1 MVAAFGQD
9 KANSDFKQCS
19 FVKLIFVKM
28 IVKKQIQSNT
38 AERGSVLGKPL
49 GLLFVAG
56 LVGGGVWGSKYLLSK
71 EEEKVRQEKYWT
83 AEKSDFLVTVKLTGR
98 LAATDVVELK
108 CQLEGSSTIESIV
121 DEGFDATGPFRYT
134 IQPGDTLASI
144 AEDKTR
150 DELSIRLLNSVEDID
165 WDNLP
170 EGQSIMIPGDLLVE
184 LDPLNLKERINQ
196 MEIVVQK
203 SENALLRMQGNL
215 QTTELSAALALK
227 VANNNHKLAV
237 MALEKVVNSTIKNQ
251 IKSDRGSITNLA
263 NQVEQSKEQMAIS
276 AAKLKWYKELE
287 EKQFLS
293 KMKLREEE
301 LKLIKERN
309 NAQNLR
315 HQIALAEALME
326 AYLKYDKV
334 SLLNQRELAVDEAL
348 VNIEKT
354 KVANIADLRDANA
367 TIATQKNTLQLEYE
381 RLEDLKE
388 QMAATKIYAPSDG
401 TVVYF
406 SESYKE
412 YGPIMD
418 GARVHRGRNLI
429 KLPKSKS
436 LKVELNVPQSKRSL
450 LTRGMKAWVQVE
462 DETLTGELSVLGT
475 TVDTNRRGHT
485 EKSYFKG
492 EVYIDNNDFPDSVSE
507 GMTVTVEIKVIN
519 LEGINQ
525 RIKVPNQCVTTRMI
539 SEDTTQT
546 GCYVLN
552 PTTKKHKWRPVTIE
566 YSDENF
572 IALEDWASVL
582 DKDWASVL
590 DIAITDKQKNEWRSA
605 RNKADA
611 ALDLIA
617 LDLIKQKEDSLAELW
632 EKMKDESKETR
643 LVAMKVETLAI
654 DKLITEQRE
663 RAGKK
668 VAKDF
673 RIAVQGFLTKEQ
685 LAKFDQQTRNDFMV
699 FFKGLEEGE
708 LVHLSPLTEAE
719 NLNLEEAVMNKGRVE
734 LGDPV
739 SGKTLNSQ
747 GEKNEPVNFGLSDE
761 QRKMWDAAQA
771 KTKGEITEVL
781 KKIQSREIPEENAV
795 PALSKAF
802 ESSRAEVEKFLNED
816 QLGKYDVWII
826 PAKQVARTRVK
837 RFLSPKSSLGQS
849 AGGKQRR
856 SRN

>member
-1 MVAAFGQD
+1 MKKYYQPNTAKGGFALG
-9 KANSDFKQCS
+9 
-19 FVKLIFVKM
+19 KLI
-28 IVKKQIQSNT
+28 
-38 AERGSVLGKPL
+38 
-49 GLLFVAG
+49 GLLFVAVLLG
-56 LVGGGVWGSKYLLSK
+56 AGVWGVKYLLSK

-83 AEKSDFLVTVKLTGR
+83 AKKADFLVTVKLTGR
-98 LAATDVVELK
+98 LASTDVVELK
-108 CQLEGSSTIESIV
+108 CQLEGSTTIESIV
-121 DEGFDATGPFRYT
+121 DEGTVVTGPARYT
-134 IQPGDTLASI
+134 IQVGDTLASV
-144 AEDKTR
+144 AEDMTR
-150 DELSIRLLNSVEDID
+150 DELSIRMLNSEEEID

-203 SENALLRMQGNL
+203 SENALLRMEGNL
-215 QTTELSAALALK
+215 KTTELSAAFALK

-237 MALEKVVNSTIKNQ
+237 MAQEKMINSTIKNQ
-251 IKSDRGSITNLA
+251 IKSDKGSITNLA
-263 NQVEQSKEQMAIS
+263 NQVEQSKEQMEITL
-276 AAKLKWYKELE
+276 AKLKWLKELE
-287 EKQFLS
+287 EKKFLS
-293 KMKLREEE
+293 KMSLREEE
-301 LKLIKERN
+301 LKLTKEQN

-315 HQIALAEALME
+315 HQIALAEDLMV
-326 AYLKYDKV
+326 AYLKYDQV

-348 VNIEKT
+348 VIIEKT
-354 KVANIADLRDANA
+354 TVANIADLRDANS
-367 TIATQKNTLQLEYE
+367 TIATHKKTLELENE

-388 QMAATKIYAPSDG
+388 QMAATKIHAPSDG

-429 KLPKSKS
+429 KLPKTKS
-436 LKVELNVPQSKRSL
+436 LKVELNVPQAKRSL
-450 LTRGMKAWVQVE
+450 LKRGMKAWVQVE
-462 DETLTGELSVLGT
+462 DVTLPGTLSVLGT

-492 EVYIDNNDFPDSVSE
+492 EVFIDNSNFPDAVSE

-590 DIAITDKQKNEWRSA
+590 DITITDKQKNEWWSA

-617 LDLIKQKEDSLAELW
+617 LDLIKQKEDSLAELR

-643 LVAMKVETLAI
+643 LVTMKAETLAI

-685 LAKFDQQTRNDFMV
+685 LANFDQQTRNDFMV

-719 NLNLEEAVMNKGRVE
+719 NLNLEGAVVNKGRVE

-739 SGKTLNSQ
+739 DQETLKSTD
-747 GEKNEPVNFGLSDE
+747 KKDEPVDFGLSDE
-761 QRKMWDAAQA
+761 QRKKWDVARIKA
-771 KTKGEITEVL
+771 KDEVTEVI
-781 KKIQSREIPEENAV
+781 KKIQSKEIQKEKALA
-795 PALSKAF
+795 ALSQAF
-802 ESSRAEVEKFLNED
+802 NSSRAEVEKFLKED
-816 QLGKYDVWII
+816 QLRKYDAWII
-826 PAKQVARTRVK
+826 PTKKAAGSKVK
-837 RFLSPKSSLGQS
+837 RFLSPASALGQS
-849 AGGKQRR
+849 ASGSDRGRR
-856 SRN
+856 SRSRN

>member
-1 MVAAFGQD
+1 M
-9 KANSDFKQCS
+9 
-19 FVKLIFVKM
+19 
-28 IVKKQIQSNT
+28 KKQNQTT
-38 AERGSVLGKPL
+38 AAQKGFALGKLL
-49 GLLFVAG
+49 GLLALFSLVAG
-56 LVGGGVWGSKYLLSK
+56 GIWGAKHLLSK
-71 EEEKVRQEKYWT
+71 EEDKVRQEKYWT
-83 AEKSDFLVTVKLTGR
+83 AEKADFLVTVKLTGR
-98 LAATDVVELK
+98 LASTDVLELK
-108 CQLEGSSTIESIV
+108 CELEGSTTIESIV
-121 DEGFDATGPFRYT
+121 DEGTEVKGPFRYA
-134 IQPGDTLASI
+134 IQAGDTLASI
-144 AEDKTR
+144 AGYMAR

-196 MEIVVQK
+196 MDIVVQK
-203 SENALLRMQGNL
+203 SENALLRMKGNL

-237 MALEKVVNSTIKNQ
+237 MAQEKLINSTIKNQ

-276 AAKLKWYKELE
+276 EAKLKWLKELE
-287 EKQFLS
+287 EKKFLS
-293 KMKLREEE
+293 KMSLREEE
-301 LKLIKERN
+301 LKLTKERN

-334 SLLNQRELAVDEAL
+334 SLLNQRELSVDEAL
-348 VNIEKT
+348 VNIERT

-367 TIATQKNTLQLEYE
+367 TISTQGKTLALEIE
-381 RLEDLKE
+381 RLEDLQE
-388 QMAATKIYAPSDG
+388 QMAATRIYAPSSG

-429 KLPKSKS
+429 KLPKTKS
-436 LKVELNVPQSKRSL
+436 LKVELNVPQAKRSL

-462 DETLTGELSVLGT
+462 NVTLSGELSVLGT

-519 LEGINQ
+519 LKDDKQ

-539 SEDTTQT
+539 SEDTAQT
-546 GCYVLN
+546 GCYVLD
-552 PTTKKHKWRPVTIE
+552 PATKKHKWRPVTIE

-572 IALEDWASVL
+572 IA
-582 DKDWASVL
+582 
-590 DIAITDKQKNEWRSA
+590 
-605 RNKADA
+605 
-611 ALDLIA
+611 
-617 LDLIKQKEDSLAELW
+617 IKE
-632 EKMKDESKETR
+632 ET
-643 LVAMKVETLAI
+643 EP
-654 DKLITEQRE
+654 
-663 RAGKK
+663 GY
-668 VAKDF
+668 
-673 RIAVQGFLTKEQ
+673 
-685 LAKFDQQTRNDFMV
+685 
-699 FFKGLEEGE
+699 GLQEGE
-708 LVHLSPLTEAE
+708 LIHLSPLTEAE
-719 NLNLEEAVMNKGRVE
+719 NLNLEEAVMDKGRVK
-734 LGDPV
+734 LGDPG
-739 SGKTLNSQ
+739 SAKTLKSK

-761 QRKMWDAAQA
+761 QRKKWDAAQA
-771 KTKGEITEVL
+771 KATGEIAEVI
-781 KKIQSREIPEENAV
+781 KKIHSREIKEENAIS
-795 PALSKAF
+795 ALSKAF
-802 ESSRAEVEKFLNED
+802 DSSRSEVGKFLNED

-826 PAKQVARTRVK
+826 PAKKAAGDRVK

-856 SRN
+856 SRK